1 MKQVLGCVRRAS
13 ERFNLI
19 EDGDSIAVGISGGKD
34 SMLMIYALHYYKMYL
49 KQDYKLHAITVD
61 MGFEDYDTDILR
73 RFIEDMGIEYTV
85 VTTEI
90 AEVVF
95 DIRKEKNPC
104 SLCAKMRKGAFYEKA
119 KELGCNKA
127 AFGHHADDLV
137 ETLVMSMM
145 YESRLGTFHPRTYL
159 SRQDITLIRPL
170 IFMWEKD
177 VVGAVNKLQLPIS
190 KNPCP
195 ASGNTKREEM
205 KELMKTLTA
214 LNSDAKK
221 NILTA
226 ISSTQNYNLW

>member
-1 MKQVLGCVRRAS
+1 MRRAS
-13 ERFNLI
+13 ERFSLI
-19 EDGDSIAVGISGGKD
+19 EDGDTIAVGISGGKD
-34 SMLMIYALHYYKMYL
+34 SMVLLYALHCYKMYL
-49 KQDYKLHAITVD
+49 KQDYKLHALTVD
-61 MGFEDYDTDILR
+61 MGFEGYDTDKLR
-73 RFIEDMGIEYTV
+73 SFIEGLGIEYTV
-85 VTTEI
+85 IKTEI

-119 KELGCNKA
+119 VEMGCNKA

-137 ETLVMSMM
+137 QTLVMSMM
-145 YESRLGTFHPRTYL
+145 YESKLGTFHPRTYL

-177 VVGAVNKLQLPIS
+177 IVGACNKLELPIS

-195 ASGNTKREEM
+195 ANGNTKREEM
-205 KELMKTLTA
+205 KRLMHTLCEL
-214 LNSDAKK
+214 NPDAKK

-226 ISSTQNYNLW
+226 ISATHNYHIW